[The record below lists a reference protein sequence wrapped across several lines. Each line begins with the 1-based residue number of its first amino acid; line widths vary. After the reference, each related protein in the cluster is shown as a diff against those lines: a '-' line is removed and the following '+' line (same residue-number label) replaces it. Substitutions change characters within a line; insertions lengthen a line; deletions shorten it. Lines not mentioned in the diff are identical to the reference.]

1 MILISVL
8 NHQRRRTTMRV
19 KKEVEI
25 LVNEFRTVPK
35 DSERFKEISN
45 IFKKQY
51 KMNVFE
57 QLALFYT
64 PPVVEWDFDNR
75 DLLFEKE
82 KNNNE

>member
-1 MILISVL
+1 
-8 NHQRRRTTMRV
+8 MRV